1 MLLGDNNNNWI
12 FFQWIIWI
20 NFPCAPPKEHS
31 RNGIVWAS
39 PACFLLLSENPNCI
53 DVLLMS
59 KTKNRHAYKKFSS
72 SVVEGAAKCFA
83 ALHFNC
89 FFKCSLI
96 GNFTLGTSYILQQQQ
111 DYEISISFFYALIP
125 SQVQKWDASN
135 KRRVRAS

>member
-1 MLLGDNNNNWI
+1 MLLGDNNDNWI

-20 NFPCAPPKEHS
+20 FPCAPPKEHS

-72 SVVEGAAKCFA
+72 PAQAQCLFA

-111 DYEISISFFYALIP
+111 DYEISIFRFLCINSI
-125 SQVQKWDASN
+125 SSTKMRC
-135 KRRVRAS
+135 K